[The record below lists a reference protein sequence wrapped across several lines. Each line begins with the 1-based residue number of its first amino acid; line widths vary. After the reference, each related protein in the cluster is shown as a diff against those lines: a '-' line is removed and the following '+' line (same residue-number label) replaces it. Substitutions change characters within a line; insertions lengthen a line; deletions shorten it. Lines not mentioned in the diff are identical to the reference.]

1 MSDHTHEN
9 RAAFFDDSSVEETTL
24 TTTKKTRTPS
34 SSLLPTVLWA
44 QRRDRIFL
52 TFEIKNA
59 IRDSLDIEIANPYP
73 VEKIESGEPFVGTSE
88 VRLTCESFVV
98 SSGGGGGSESGKICG
113 EGGARVLMIDDCSVE
128 TVGEKLKRQGFGG
141 EEEDESGHESVEKP
155 RTPALTSPCQKT
167 TDGIDGDRIE
177 NQPTHS
183 SETSSPRSVSERNQ
197 CDPFPGAG
205 REKQTHAIQLELYN
219 AVLST
224 KISHKLNVTDKTIHL
239 VLFKPKPTPHWPR
252 LLATREKFRHV
263 KTDFDAWKD
272 EDEEL
277 EDENAFTFD
286 AKKMLNIDQYEDAEL
301 FDDISSDD
309 EDMPDLTEMV

>member
-1 MSDHTHEN
+1 MSDKNHQK
-9 RAAFFDDSSVEETTL
+9 RGDASCVFDEYSEETL
-24 TTTKKTRTPS
+24 TKTKTKALTS

-88 VRLTCESFVV
+88 VRLTCESFL
-98 SSGGGGGSESGKICG
+98 SGGCLESGEPG
-113 EGGARVLMIDDCSVE
+113 EGARVLMIDDCSVE

-141 EEEDESGHESVEKP
+141 EEEDESVNESVEKP
-155 RTPALTSPCQKT
+155 RMPALTSPCQKT
-167 TDGIDGDRIE
+167 TDGIDGERIE

-183 SETSSPRSVSERNQ
+183 SETSSPRSVPERNR
-197 CDPFPGAG
+197 DPFPGG
-205 REKQTHAIQLELYN
+205 RKKQTHAIQLELYN

-277 EDENAFTFD
+277 EDENKFTFD
-286 AKKMLNIDQYEDAEL
+286 AKKMLKIDQYEDAEL

>member
-1 MSDHTHEN
+1 MSDDHHEK
-9 RAAFFDDSSVEETTL
+9 RGDASCVFDEYYSEETLTKTKTKTL
-24 TTTKKTRTPS
+24 T

-88 VRLTCESFVV
+88 VRLTCESFL
-98 SSGGGGGSESGKICG
+98 SGGCLESGEPG
-113 EGGARVLMIDDCSVE
+113 EGARVLMIDDCSVE

-141 EEEDESGHESVEKP
+141 EEEDESVNESVEKP

-167 TDGIDGDRIE
+167 TDGIDGERIE

-183 SETSSPRSVSERNQ
+183 SETSSPRSVPERNR
-197 CDPFPGAG
+197 DPFPGG
-205 REKQTHAIQLELYN
+205 RKKQTHAIQLELYN

-277 EDENAFTFD
+277 EDENKFTFD
-286 AKKMLNIDQYEDAEL
+286 AKKMLKIDQYEDAEL

>member
-1 MSDHTHEN
+1 M
-9 RAAFFDDSSVEETTL
+9 
-24 TTTKKTRTPS
+24 
-34 SSLLPTVLWA
+34 
-44 QRRDRIFL
+44 
-52 TFEIKNA
+52 
-59 IRDSLDIEIANPYP
+59 
-73 VEKIESGEPFVGTSE
+73 
-88 VRLTCESFVV
+88 
-98 SSGGGGGSESGKICG
+98 
-113 EGGARVLMIDDCSVE
+113 MIDDCSVE

-167 TDGIDGDRIE
+167 TDGIDGERIE

-183 SETSSPRSVSERNQ
+183 SETSSPRSVPERNR
-197 CDPFPGAG
+197 DPFPGG
-205 REKQTHAIQLELYN
+205 RKKQTHAIQLELYN